1 MAGGTGAVAASAAAT
16 KLQVVYGR
24 RDAGE
29 RIAFHLDE
37 HQGRGEERM
46 RRAAREREG
55 EFVKTDR
62 L

>member
-46 RRAAREREG
+46 RRAAREEK
-55 EFVKTDR
+55 VS